1 MAWPTKQHYLSHI
14 NEIPP
19 WEGGGEKKT
28 PSRSLVSGVHVKIG
42 TRSICLCKCQTPVLL
57 ESVRKA
63 SKIIQHLCHEI
74 NQPSATL
81 ITQRT
86 KQRGW
91 GGIKAVINFS
101 PDIFVKTLTSS
112 YTRSLLKHIWLT
124 GAPSVTR
131 WVISFP
137 QRGAKRRE
145 EEGKVLYL
153 LSVMTSGLAELV
165 RDGELGRRCSVST
178 DSNPAR
184 RCQCPFRKHWL
195 LHFQGP
201 NLCKQSLFSLSFKLI
216 SSMNITF
223 QRWTRQRKKKKP
235 CHIDAS
241 WSCMTLQEK

>member
-19 WEGGGEKKT
+19 WGGGRGGEKKT

-42 TRSICLCKCQTPVLL
+42 TRSICLCKCQTPVML

-112 YTRSLLKHIWLT
+112 YTPFITQTHLADRCPVCYTLSHFI
-124 GAPSVTR
+124 P
-131 WVISFP
+131 
-137 QRGAKRRE
+137 AKRSKTE
-145 EEGKVLYL
+145 
-153 LSVMTSGLAELV
+153 
-165 RDGELGRRCSVST
+165 RR
-178 DSNPAR
+178 
-184 RCQCPFRKHWL
+184 
-195 LHFQGP
+195 GG
-201 NLCKQSLFSLSFKLI
+201 
-216 SSMNITF
+216 
-223 QRWTRQRKKKKP
+223 
-235 CHIDAS
+235 
-241 WSCMTLQEK
+241 